1 MKSILLAGRDCPL
14 SVPEGEIP
22 PGGFSLMLSN
32 DGDMP
37 AADFEAIFAHIKQ
50 QNCVFLAVPPM
61 DRDREYTPWPAPALS
76 QKAPAFSGQGG
87 DYLQFLTKTLLPEAR
102 HSRPRPHNAGGLLAR
117 RLARPLERH
126 AVRGVWAD
134 RLSLRLPLVR
144 RRGRILP
151 VTSVKP
157 GRPAGLP
164 LPWHGGGE
172 GPEPA
177 HGPRG
182 GLHPRN
188 PPACERPWRFLHPGV
203 ESRRPFSRDSRALP
217 AGNRLALR
225 SKLLNRSG
233 TFGAISGKCR
243 LAGA

>member
-37 AADFEAIFAHIKQ
+37 AAGFEAIFAHIKQ

-102 HSRPRPHNAGGLLAR
+102 KA
-117 RLARPLERH
+117 
-126 AVRGVWAD
+126 
-134 RLSLRLPLVR
+134 
-144 RRGRILP
+144 LP
-151 VTSVKP
+151 VTAD
-157 GRPAGLP
+157 PARTTLVGYSL
-164 LPWHGGGE
+164 
-172 GPEPA
+172 
-177 HGPRG
+177 G
-182 GLHPRN
+182 GLHALWSATQCGAFGQIGCLSGSLWYDGAAEYFRSHPLNPAVRRVYLSLGTAEEKARN
-188 PPACERPWRFLHPGV
+188 PRMARVGDCTREIHQLLKGHGVSCTLEWNPGGHFREIPERFL
-203 ESRRPFSRDSRALP
+203 RAIDWLC
-217 AGNRLALR
+217 GQ
-225 SKLLNRSG
+225 S
-233 TFGAISGKCR
+233 F
-243 LAGA
+243 

>member
-22 PGGFSLMLSN
+22 PGGFSLILSN

-102 HSRPRPHNAGGLLAR
+102 KA
-117 RLARPLERH
+117 
-126 AVRGVWAD
+126 
-134 RLSLRLPLVR
+134 
-144 RRGRILP
+144 LP
-151 VTSVKP
+151 VTAD
-157 GRPAGLP
+157 PARTTLVGYSL
-164 LPWHGGGE
+164 
-172 GPEPA
+172 
-177 HGPRG
+177 G
-182 GLHPRN
+182 GLHALWSATQCGAFGQIGCLSGSLWYDGAAEYFRSHPLN
-188 PPACERPWRFLHPGV
+188 PAV
-203 ESRRPFSRDSRALP
+203 RRVYLSL
-217 AGNRLALR
+217 
-225 SKLLNRSG
+225 G
-233 TFGAISGKCR
+233 TAEE
-243 LAGA
+243 

>member
-22 PGGFSLMLSN
+22 PGGFSLILSN

-87 DYLQFLTKTLLPEAR
+87 DYTAIFDKNTPAGSAQGPAR

-134 RLSLRLPLVR
+134 RLSPGSLWYDGAAEYFRSHPLNPAVR
-144 RRGRILP
+144 RVYLSLG
-151 VTSVKP
+151 TAEEK
-157 GRPAGLP
+157 A
-164 LPWHGGGE
+164 
-172 GPEPA
+172 
-177 HGPRG
+177 
-182 GLHPRN
+182 RN
-188 PPACERPWRFLHPGV
+188 PRMARVGDCTREIHQLLKGHGVSCTLEWNPGGHFRAIPERFL
-203 ESRRPFSRDSRALP
+203 RAIDWLC
-217 AGNRLALR
+217 GQ
-225 SKLLNRSG
+225 S
-233 TFGAISGKCR
+233 F
-243 LAGA
+243 